1 MIDVEDLAKNLGTT
15 IKNQPTDSVYFGL
28 KEEDALMKLRDI
40 GPNAL
45 SEKKDL
51 PAIVKYLLQMTGI
64 FNYMLWVGAALCFI
78 AYGVQVDKRDKSNLY
93 LGIVLLFV
101 IVITATMSY
110 FQESKAASLMA

>member
-15 IKNQPTDSVYFGL
+15 IKNQPTDPVYFGL

-64 FNYMLWVGAALCFI
+64 FNYMLWVGSALCFI